1 MSFAH
6 SVRAS
11 STREKQ
17 CWVDVPIE
25 VREQE
30 GAIVRV
36 GYQSF
41 GTRYNLDEIHLDPS
55 VRYPVQ
61 SFLLIDVNNTV

>member
-1 MSFAH
+1 M
-6 SVRAS
+6 
-11 STREKQ
+11 
-17 CWVDVPIE
+17 DVPIE

-30 GAIVRV
+30 GTIVRA

-41 GTRYNLDEIHLDPS
+41 GMRYNLDEIHLDPS